1 MLSAYILL
9 IIRNMKLI
17 LPILA
22 SILTFTSLSY
32 AADNE
37 DSTAAPSETSA
48 PLSPAVQKPRIEPS
62 VDENRIQELVKNT
75 PEETELLQLDTG
87 KVDEKLI
94 GFYRTEGSGI
104 TQGGI
109 IIFPDQN
116 THMAWPDDLK
126 YLSEGLS
133 EFGWYTLA
141 IYLPQPAIQPIPER
155 TLPTLSNLT
164 PTSTS
169 PESEDPEPA
178 NNASST
184 KETSST
190 PTADT
195 PKDEATDTPKEPYE
209 ETIFR
214 LGKTAIS
221 YMEARDNLD
230 RFIII
235 GIGTGATWAAQY
247 VNKYQEEQDLRLLM
261 VDAKS
266 PTDNSLP
273 NLSNILPEIK
283 DTIIDLHHSSPRS
296 SATNL
301 TQNAPNSRLRLA
313 RHNKMDNF
321 HQSRM
326 PAMTDNWK
334 RNSSW
339 LLKHVR
345 GTINTYVIKA
355 EEAERAIK
363 LNNKIPSNEQAPG
376 Q

>member
-1 MLSAYILL
+1 
-9 IIRNMKLI
+9 MKLI

-87 KVDEKLI
+87 KADEKLI

-109 IIFPDQN
+109 IIFPDQH
-116 THMAWPDDLK
+116 THMAWPDNLK

-164 PTSTS
+164 PTNTST
-169 PESEDPEPA
+169 ESETPEPA

-190 PTADT
+190 PTA
-195 PKDEATDTPKEPYE
+195 DTPKEPYE